1 MAPVLRPHRGRRGD
15 LRPVIDEPLSPPGPI
30 GTRETK
36 RVAGGAVI
44 ALIAG
49 ALSFLLSIA
58 YLIVIGR
65 KLGPAGAGVL
75 VLAWSISK
83 LLAEASD
90 LGLDYGILRLGA
102 IAHGTGDE
110 GRFRAVLHSGLVGSL
125 VTGSIAG
132 LALAAGASLMA
143 ELFDT
148 PGLTPVLIPL
158 AASVPFT
165 AGSEVVRSGFRAM
178 GDATRSV
185 ASTSIIAPGLRL
197 ATCVWALS
205 VAPTATAAAW
215 AWLVTEALVFVITA
229 AMLWR
234 RLPSGDRHASTAE
247 GLYRFSLPMSL
258 NRVLLYGN
266 NQTEVFFL
274 PMFTSLTAVGVFG
287 VSRRL
292 SVLVGSLLTSV
303 SVLFNPVV
311 ADLHHADR
319 MEELDQLYRVSTRWL
334 LTLGL
339 PVCLVEMLFPTQILA
354 IFGKDFTGGATA
366 LMILAVGQLVNVGT
380 GTSANLQAM
389 AGFAKVTMLNSGL
402 FLSMSIVL
410 DLLLIPPF
418 GLLGAAIAS
427 TTALIVV
434 NVLRFWQIH
443 KTLGLMPYDRTFL
456 RPLVAAVPAG
466 LVSVFLPLPAMPS
479 WVDLLIRT
487 VVLGIVY
494 LVALFM
500 LGIEPID
507 REIGRAGIA
516 RMRGRLGGARPA
528 AERIT

>member
-1 MAPVLRPHRGRRGD
+1 MAYNV
-15 LRPVIDEPLSPPGPI
+15 
-30 GTRETK
+30 
-36 RVAGGAVI
+36 VI
-44 ALIAG
+44 A
-49 ALSFLLSIA
+49 
-58 YLIVIGR
+58 R
-65 KLGPAGAGVL
+65 QLGTAGAGVL

-90 LGLDYGILRLGA
+90 LGLDYGILRLGS
-102 IAHGTGDE
+102 IAHGTRDRD
-110 GRFRAVLHSGLVGSL
+110 RFRAVVHSGVVGSL
-125 VTGSIAG
+125 VTGTIAG
-132 LALAAGASLMA
+132 VALAAGASLMA
-143 ELFDT
+143 TLFKT

-165 AGSEVVRSGFRAM
+165 AGAEVVRSGFRAM
-178 GDATRSV
+178 GDATRPV
-185 ASTSIIAPGLRL
+185 ASTSIIAPSLRL

-205 VAPTATAAAW
+205 MAPTATAAAW
-215 AWLVTEALVFVITA
+215 AWLITEALVFVITG

-234 RLPSGDRHASTAE
+234 RLPAGDRHASGAE

-274 PMFTSLTAVGVFG
+274 PMFTSVAAVGVFG
-287 VSRRL
+287 ISRRL

-311 ADLHHADR
+311 ADLHHAERTD
-319 MEELDQLYRVSTRWL
+319 ELGELYRVSTRWL

-339 PVCLVEMLFPTQILA
+339 PVCLVEVLFPTQILA

-366 LMILAVGQLVNVGT
+366 LMILAVGQLINVGT

-389 AGFAKVTMLNSGL
+389 AGHAKVTLLNSGL

-418 GLLGAAIAS
+418 GLMGAAVANTTTLIA
-427 TTALIVV
+427 V

-443 KTLGLMPYDRTFL
+443 KTLGFMPYDRTFL
-456 RPLVAAVPAG
+456 RPLVAAIPAG
-466 LVSVFLPLPAMPS
+466 IAAVFIPLPQMRDV
-479 WVDLLIRT
+479 VDLLVRT

-494 LVALFM
+494 LLALYA

-516 RMRGRLGGARPA
+516 RIRGRLRSAPTTA
-528 AERIT
+528 DPSA